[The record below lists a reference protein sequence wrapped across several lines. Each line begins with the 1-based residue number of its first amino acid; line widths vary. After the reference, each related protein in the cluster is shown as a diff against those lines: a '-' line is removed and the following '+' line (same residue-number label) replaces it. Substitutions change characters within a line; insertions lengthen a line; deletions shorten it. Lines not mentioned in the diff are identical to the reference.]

1 MTTTKTNYLLL
12 AKNLL
17 TRSKQALGLTR
28 SDPYAAFASFDT
40 LVAAKDSL
48 NDQLPAVRSN
58 ALDQI
63 AQVAQVHPAFFT
75 GADPLGNAVT
85 AKVKIVAATDDDAQV
100 QRQAVQLDKVLEV
113 PRAKTVRKFHLTQ
126 YTLAR

>member
-1 MTTTKTNYLLL
+1 MTTTKTDYLLL

-17 TRSKQALGLTR
+17 ARSKQALGLTR

-63 AQVAQVHPAFFT
+63 AQVVQTHPAFFT
-75 GADPLGNAVT
+75 GRDNLGNA
-85 AKVKIVAATDDDAQV
+85 AADKVKTIAAADVDPQV
-100 QRQAVQLDKVLEV
+100 QSQAAQLDTLLDAS
-113 PRAKTVRKFHLTQ
+113 RLKTARKFRLTPFP
-126 YTLAR
+126 LAR